1 VDAAEEEFEG
11 IKVQGGAKVVL
22 APSFS
27 TTMAEVRARVHGA
40 SVTISDRST
49 LVLEGDV
56 RLESLDLDGTLVVRA
71 APGAAVV
78 VAGLVVR
85 NGGSTFKPISDLE
98 REEKFAIRGYRVVK
112 AGDVSE
118 IFVKESGDY
127 VLGPD
132 GLVKVM
138 KVAAVPPYT
147 EAPTAAAAADA
158 QGDSGPAFIK
168 PIAPSVTAAPGP
180 GAASHA
186 GAALLALAMWSLV
199 NYVL

>member
-1 VDAAEEEFEG
+1 MDAVEEEFEG

-22 APSFS
+22 APSFA
-27 TTMAEVRARVHGA
+27 TTMAEVRARINGA
-40 SVTISDRST
+40 GVTVSDRST

-78 VAGLVVR
+78 VTGLRVR

-98 REEKFAIRGYRVVK
+98 REEKYAIRGYRLVK
-112 AGDVSE
+112 ADDATE
-118 IFVKESGDY
+118 IVVKESGDY

-132 GLVKVM
+132 GLAKVKV
-138 KVAAVPPYT
+138 APSTPYKD
-147 EAPTAAAAADA
+147 ALTAAASSVDP
-158 QGDSGPAFIK
+158 GPAWIK
-168 PIAPSVTAAPGP
+168 PTTTSATAASSP
-180 GAASHA
+180 GAGSHA
-186 GAALLALAMWSLV
+186 VVAFAALAMWSLV

>member
-11 IKVQGGAKVVL
+11 IKVHGGAKVVL
-22 APSFS
+22 APSFA

-56 RLESLDLDGTLVVRA
+56 RLESLDLDGTLAVRA

-85 NGGSTFKPISDLE
+85 NGGSTFRPISDLE
-98 REEKFAIRGYRVVK
+98 REEKFAIRGYHLVK
-112 AGDVSE
+112 ADDVSE
-118 IFVKESGDY
+118 IVVKESGDY

-132 GLVKVM
+132 GLTKVM
-138 KVAAVPPYT
+138 KVAAVAPYT
-147 EAPTAAAAADA
+147 ESPPAAADA
-158 QGDSGPAFIK
+158 QGDSGPALGK
-168 PIAPSVTAAPGP
+168 PNAPSVTTAPTP
-180 GAASHA
+180 GVASHA
-186 GAALLALAMWSLV
+186 GVALLALAMWSLV